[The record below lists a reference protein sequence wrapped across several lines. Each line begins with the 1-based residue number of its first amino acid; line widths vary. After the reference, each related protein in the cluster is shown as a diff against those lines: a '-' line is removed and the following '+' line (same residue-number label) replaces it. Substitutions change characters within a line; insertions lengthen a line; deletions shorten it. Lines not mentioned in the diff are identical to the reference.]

1 MTVFFWN
8 NPTAAAFP
16 LTPFSPPDFS
26 RSTAMTHPLQ
36 TLTAALALGL
46 TSLAASAADA
56 DRLPF
61 MQKETFGK
69 TADGEPVE
77 IFTLT
82 NSHGLK
88 ARVTTWGACLTEM
101 HVPDRAGVFA
111 DVTLGFDKVDGYL
124 AAHPHFGVTTGRFA
138 NRIAKGKFTLD
149 GTAYTLAINNGPNHL
164 HGGLRGFDKRNW
176 KAAADTHS
184 VRFTYTS
191 ADGEEGYPGTL
202 AVAVT
207 YTLTDADEL
216 RLDYEATTDKP
227 TVLNL
232 TNHAYWNL
240 AGAGHDDILG
250 HELTLHSKQY
260 LAVDDGSIPTG
271 KIEPVAGGPM
281 DFTQPKTL
289 ARDFAQMT
297 GKPGGYDHCFVI
309 EHPQPGALTTAAEIR
324 DPASGRTMTISTTEP
339 GIQLYTANYLDS
351 TVTGKGGAVYKQ
363 NTAFCLETQHYPDSP
378 NHPDFP
384 TTTLRPGQTFRSTT
398 VHRFSVK

>member
-1 MTVFFWN
+1 M
-8 NPTAAAFP
+8 
-16 LTPFSPPDFS
+16 L
-26 RSTAMTHPLQ
+26 HPRQ
-36 TLTAALALGL
+36 TLLPALALGL
-46 TSLAASAADA
+46 CLAGICANSDAADTVNA
-56 DRLPF
+56 HST
-61 MQKETFGK
+61 MQREIFGK

-88 ARVTTWGACLTEM
+88 AKVTTWGACLTEM
-101 HVPDRAGVFA
+101 HVPDRTGALA
-111 DVTLGFDKVDGYL
+111 DVTLGFEKFASYL
-124 AAHPHFGVTTGRFA
+124 AGHPHFGVTTGRFA
-138 NRIAKGKFTLD
+138 NRIAKGRFTLD
-149 GTAYTLAINNGPNHL
+149 GTAYTLAINNGVNHL
-164 HGGLRGFDKRNW
+164 HGGLKGFDKRNW
-176 KAAADTHS
+176 KATAEGNA

-191 ADGEEGYPGTL
+191 PDGEEGYPGTL
-202 AVAVT
+202 AVTVT

-240 AGAGHDDILG
+240 AGAGHGDILG
-250 HELTLHSKQY
+250 HELTLHSSHY

-281 DFTQPKTL
+281 DFTQPKL
-289 ARDFAQMT
+289 ISRDFAQMP

-309 EHPQPGALTTAAEIR
+309 EHPTPGVLTTAAEIR

-351 TVTGKGGAVYKQ
+351 TVTGKGGSVYKK
-363 NTAFCLETQHYPDSP
+363 NSAFCLETQHYPDSP

-384 TTTLRPGQTFRSTT
+384 TTVLRPGQTYRSTT
-398 VHRFSVK
+398 VHKFSAK